1 MLTVTEMEP
10 LRAFTLGVGE
20 DMGAPLALVGSK
32 LGITPL
38 ETHTY
43 NMQWLWTRGDS
54 NP

>member
-43 NMQWLWTRGDS
+43 NTQWLWT
-54 NP
+54 